1 MLLKYLGYPEVFTH
15 AIPFYCYTCGMKSI
29 EHINNALADPY
40 KEVEA
45 ILLDGHQPHGERQP
59 DAAYFAGKYRVP
71 KPTAAI

>member
-1 MLLKYLGYPEVFTH
+1 
-15 AIPFYCYTCGMKSI
+15 MKSI